1 MRWLFVLGGLAVVV
15 VGVLIVLV
23 VWDDGPM
30 PLDSPAVSDSGQD
43 NSVSP
48 DPDTPIKRPPVR
60 PANELLTRPNATG
73 KKDSDRVTEGN
84 VLSFGQEFER
94 KWHDDKERLGK
105 ERHEQM
111 EKLWFEGR
119 RPRGDPESI
128 EKLERLVHDYPDTNR
143 AGCAAMELG
152 HHYLRNRTIDLQA
165 RREKAAEYWHD
176 VERRHADTLCEYNAP
191 AAGLSKLALATWIY
205 RQSDPGLARRLA
217 QEIID
222 KHQGETDHLGRPLEV
237 SAQRLLKSLK

>member
-1 MRWLFVLGGLAVVV
+1 MRWLFVLGGLAVVM
-15 VGVLIVLV
+15 VGLLVVLV

-30 PLDSPAVSDSGQD
+30 PLDSPRLSDPGLD
-43 NSVSP
+43 DSVSP
-48 DPDTPIKRPPVR
+48 THDFTIRRHPVR
-60 PANELLTRPNATG
+60 PAKDLRPDAAGPKNA
-73 KKDSDRVTEGN
+73 DRVTEDN
-84 VLSFGQEFER
+84 VLSFGQEFES
-94 KWHDDKERLGK
+94 KWHADKERLGQ
-105 ERHEQM
+105 ERHQQM

-152 HHYLRNRTIDLQA
+152 HHYLRNRALDLQA

-205 RQSDPGLARRLA
+205 RKSDPGLARRLA

-222 KHQGETDHLGRPLEV
+222 EHQGETDHLGRPLEV
-237 SAQRLLKSLK
+237 SARRLLESLK